1 MELKNI
7 KLIYI
12 PIFCLLI
19 ATLSGCYDA
28 LSNDEIAMGEHTPRL
43 VVDGM
48 ITTEPGPY
56 YVQLSLTNKPFQLYA
71 GGYAP
76 VTDATVTIS
85 DEEGNVD
92 VLTPFAAIYPVVDGK
107 GKRPYDT
114 WGDVGYYQTTTN
126 MRGAPGKT
134 YTLTVVYNGET
145 YTATTTMPASVP
157 ELELQHED
165 RYEMPFIYFDEPQR
179 EDNYYMFYYQSF
191 KNGSPSRS
199 NYLVHETI
207 PSNLWSTF
215 SFKTV
220 LFNDVNLPARVER
233 LDIYEGTNYQVYAD
247 TTLFDPDSTMIEMHS
262 VRQEVYDL
270 FKAIEQQKK
279 NDGGAFYGIPAN
291 LPGNLSNG
299 ALGFFRASAISRK
312 TIPFTR

>member
-12 PIFCLLI
+12 PIFCLLVT
-19 ATLSGCYDA
+19 TLSGCYDV
-28 LSNDEIAMGEHTPRL
+28 LSNDEITTDEHTPRL

-56 YVQLSLTNKPFQLYA
+56 YVQLSLTSKTSQLYA
-71 GGYAP
+71 GGYTP
-76 VTDATVTIS
+76 VTDATITIS
-85 DEEGNVD
+85 DDEGNVD
-92 VLTPFAAIYPVVDGK
+92 VLTPFAEQYPVIDGK
-107 GKRPYDT
+107 GSPGST
-114 WGDVGYYQTTTN
+114 WGEVGYYQTTTN
-126 MRGAPGKT
+126 MRGTPGKT

-145 YTATTTMPASVP
+145 YEATTTMPSSVP
-157 ELELQHED
+157 ELELRHED
-165 RYEMPFIYFDEPQR
+165 RYELPFIYFDEPQR
-179 EDNYYMFYYQSF
+179 EQNYYMFYYRSF
-191 KNGSPSRS
+191 EDGRPRRG

-215 SFKTV
+215 SHKTI
-220 LFNDVNLPARVER
+220 LYNDINLPAKVER
-233 LDIYEGTNYQVYAD
+233 LDIYEGANYQVYAD
-247 TTLFDPDSTMIEMHS
+247 TTLFDPDSAMVEMHT
-262 VRQEVYDL
+262 VKQEVYDL

-279 NDGGAFYGIPAN
+279 NDGGTFYGIPSN